1 MDEQKETFVQGDRRL
16 TRPSIAIAAF
26 TLLAVAAL
34 EYVKWGPSWH
44 RLKLIAAGGNMGG
57 SILSAGG
64 NADVSLQ
71 AASTYALAYGRDIW
85 KALVL
90 GLLLGT
96 SVQALIPS
104 GWVSRLFGG
113 TGYRGVSAAS
123 LIAVPSMMCTCCA
136 APVAVGFRRAGAST
150 RATLAYWLANPMLN
164 PATLILIG
172 MMLGWKWLALR
183 SMLGVLLV
191 FGGSYLVAGSTE
203 TDRIPTSAPVAT
215 DGPFTSELGSEQ
227 SMGRRWFAEFR
238 RLSISLIPEYIILIV
253 LLGAARG
260 WLFPHP
266 LEGEPNTYGS
276 WAMPLLTIEGLSVLG
291 EQAQAAAL
299 YPLVL
304 ELIATGAVCLA
315 FISRFPQT
323 IAGLAAAA
331 AERWNDAEQHFQI
344 ALRQTRDF
352 PHLVELAETRRFYG
366 GMLIE
371 RGRPKD
377 REKARALLK
386 QASDTYKQVGMPRHT
401 AIVENLLNKLERA

>member
-1 MDEQKETFVQGDRRL
+1 MDEHKETFVRGDRRL
-16 TRPSIAIAAF
+16 TRPSIAIAGF
-26 TLLAVAAL
+26 TLLAVAGL

-57 SILSAGG
+57 SILIAGG

-71 AASTYALAYGRDIW
+71 AAWTYAWAYGRDIW

-191 FGGSYLVAGSTE
+191 FGGSYLVASSTE
-203 TDRIPTSAPVAT
+203 SDRIPTSAPVAT

-227 SMGRRWFAEFR
+227 SMGHRWFEEFR

-253 LLGAARG
+253 LLGAARA

-266 LEGEPNTYGS
+266 VEGHVVFSGPWST
-276 WAMPLLTIEGLSVLG
+276 ALLASAGTLFAIPTAAEIPIVQTMMVAGLGV
-291 EQAQAAAL
+291 APAAAL
-299 YPLVL
+299 LVTL
-304 ELIATGAVCLA
+304 PTISLPSLAMMANVLPAKVLIGVGVLVVATGM
-315 FISRFPQT
+315 
-323 IAGLAAAA
+323 LAAGVVYVLP
-331 AERWNDAEQHFQI
+331 F
-344 ALRQTRDF
+344 
-352 PHLVELAETRRFYG
+352 
-366 GMLIE
+366 
-371 RGRPKD
+371 
-377 REKARALLK
+377 
-386 QASDTYKQVGMPRHT
+386 
-401 AIVENLLNKLERA
+401 